1 MKKSMVRSV
10 AILATLAVSAITA
23 ATAEARWVSVGV
35 NGLAV
40 NDTSRAC
47 TDGIHLEGATQGG
60 GISFTGRF
68 VPSGGTVDDLASPIA
83 IERGFTPPLVPFD
96 FPAVDPPV
104 AIDANN
110 DGSIDPG
117 SELFPFYGII
127 DTRWDGGLQL
137 PVGAHVRLTAPFSD
151 SRATVFDGIVQSC
164 TLFSTT
170 TTTSVRID
178 IDPLTT
184 TNVVRPLQ
192 PRRPIL
198 VALLSSATFSA
209 DGAVFS
215 AIRFG
220 KTGTEAA
227 PLLGLRIDLNRDG
240 RRDLVL
246 AFRTG
251 STGIACGD
259 TTALLSG
266 VTTAG
271 SAYSGTDSI
280 TARC

>member
-1 MKKSMVRSV
+1 MKKSMLRSV

-47 TDGIHLEGATQGG
+47 TDGIHIEGATQGG
-60 GISFTGRF
+60 GIGFTGRW
-68 VPSGGTVDDLASPIA
+68 VPSGGTIDDLASPIA

-151 SRATVFDGIVQSC
+151 VFRALVFDGPVQSC

-170 TTTSVRID
+170 TPVKID
-178 IDPLTT
+178 IDPLTA

-192 PRRPIL
+192 PSRPIL
-198 VALLSSATFSA
+198 VSLLSSATFAA
-209 DGAVFS
+209 DSAVFS

-227 PLLGLRIDLNRDG
+227 PLLGLRIDVNRDG

-246 AFRTG
+246 VFRTG

-259 TTALLSG
+259 TTALLRG
-266 VTTAG
+266 VTAAG
-271 SAYSGTDSI
+271 AAYSGTDSI
-280 TARC
+280 TTRC

>member
-1 MKKSMVRSV
+1 MKKSMLRSV

-40 NDTSRAC
+40 SDTSRAC
-47 TDGIHLEGATQGG
+47 TDGIHIEGATQGG
-60 GISFTGRF
+60 GIGFTGRW

-151 SRATVFDGIVQSC
+151 VFRALVFDGS
-164 TLFSTT
+164 LFSNPAPNT
-170 TTTSVRID
+170 VI
-178 IDPLTT
+178 L
-184 TNVVRPLQ
+184 NV
-192 PRRPIL
+192 
-198 VALLSSATFSA
+198 
-209 DGAVFS
+209 G
-215 AIRFG
+215 
-220 KTGTEAA
+220 
-227 PLLGLRIDLNRDG
+227 GLRIVLNEQTLLGDG
-240 RRDLVL
+240 LTSSGIETNAIHVGFNNFVAGTGLVNGNIILGHTSALATLGQPGAVPEPATWAMMLIGFGAVGFSMRR
-246 AFRTG
+246 RSRMQTMQ
-251 STGIACGD
+251 
-259 TTALLSG
+259 TA
-266 VTTAG
+266 
-271 SAYSGTDSI
+271 
-280 TARC
+280 